1 MLQPDGFAA
10 TGRAGSGEPTSTM
23 NCFITTINK
32 DEKHH
37 LSTAFFPAYFMPDG
51 YFVSIYNRQQRKEPL
66 IIGLLGRYRAA
77 SHAKQIIQI
86 PPSTPA

>member
-23 NCFITTINK
+23 NCINFAIDK

-37 LSTAFFPAYFMPDG
+37 LSAAFFPAYFLLIFLLDG
-51 YFVSIYNRQQRKEPL
+51 YFVSVYNLQ
-66 IIGLLGRYRAA
+66 
-77 SHAKQIIQI
+77 
-86 PPSTPA
+86 

>member
-1 MLQPDGFAA
+1 MLQPDVLAA

-37 LSTAFFPAYFMPDG
+37 LSTAFFPAYFLLIFLLDG
-51 YFVSIYNRQQRKEPL
+51 NFVSVYNRQ
-66 IIGLLGRYRAA
+66 
-77 SHAKQIIQI
+77 
-86 PPSTPA
+86 

>member
-23 NCFITTINK
+23 NCFIIAINK

-37 LSTAFFPAYFMPDG
+37 LSTAFFPAYF
-51 YFVSIYNRQQRKEPL
+51 
-66 IIGLLGRYRAA
+66 
-77 SHAKQIIQI
+77 HA
-86 PPSTPA
+86 